1 MARRTLPAA
10 GAALAP
16 AAATLLLA
24 AALCARGALASN
36 CAGTSVGFVP
46 LTDLG
51 AGTYQGFVGGLYP
64 GGTSFRPMAHESA
77 GVAIARGIVPLDT
90 LGNPDPVNGRIVLI
104 SIGMSNC
111 TQEFSAFV
119 PKAMNDPDRHPRLLV
134 IDCAKG
140 GQTAA
145 LIRNPGYW
153 YWDTVATRLRGRG
166 ASPAQVQAV
175 WIKEANAGPSG
186 GFPSATLAL
195 MRDLGGVVRTIQD
208 KLPNTSVAYLT
219 SRIYAGYASTA
230 LNPEPHASESGF
242 AIRWLIGAQ
251 IAGEDSLN
259 FDPASGRVESP
270 WLSWGPYLWA
280 DGLSARSDGLIWRC
294 EDFVSSDGTHP
305 SASGRNLVA
314 DSLLSFFKRDL
325 TSRPWFLSPA
335 LVSVESRQAGAGP
348 RLAVAPNPSRAA
360 IEIAFTPAAGIP
372 WRLEILDLGGRRV
385 RELGSGVGAGAG
397 LTRRWDGRDDAGA
410 VAGAGVYWIRLRS
423 GERARSTRV
432 AWLGDR

>member
-1 MARRTLPAA
+1 MARRFTVAARASLVPAVSFV
-10 GAALAP
+10 
-16 AAATLLLA
+16 LLA
-24 AALCARGALASN
+24 AAFCARGSLAAN
-36 CAGTSVGFVP
+36 CAGTSTGLVP
-46 LTDLG
+46 LVDLG
-51 AGTYQGFVGGLYP
+51 AGTHLGFQGGLYP
-64 GGTSFRPMAHESA
+64 GGTNFRPVAHESA
-77 GVAIARGIVPLDT
+77 GVAIARAMVPLDT

-104 SIGMSNC
+104 SIGMSNA

-119 PKAMNDPDRHPRLLV
+119 PKATNDPGRHPRLLV

-195 MRDLGGVVRTIQD
+195 MRDLGGIVRTIKD
-208 KLPNTSVAYLT
+208 KHPNTRVAYLT

-230 LNPEPHASESGF
+230 LNPEPYAYESGF
-242 AIRWLIGAQ
+242 AVQWLIGAQ

-259 FDPASGRVESP
+259 FDPASGPVESP

-280 DGLSARSDGLIWRC
+280 DGLAPRGDGLIWRC
-294 EDFVSSDGTHP
+294 EDFSSSDGTHP

-314 DSLLSFFKRDL
+314 DSLLSFFKRDP
-325 TSRPWFLSPA
+325 SSAPWFLSPA
-335 LVSVESRQAGAGP
+335 VVSVGPLAAGGESR
-348 RLAVAPNPSRAA
+348 LAIAPNPSRAGV
-360 IEIAFTPAAGIP
+360 EIAFIPAGGGP
-372 WRLEILDLGGRRV
+372 WRLELLDLGGRRV
-385 RELGSGVGAGAG
+385 RDLERGVGGGAG
-397 LTRRWDGRDDAGA
+397 LVSRWDGRDDAGA
-410 VAGAGVYWIRLRS
+410 TVRAGIYWVRLTDGGRVRS
-423 GERARSTRV
+423 ARV
-432 AWLGDR
+432 AWLGGR